1 MRGLRPCGY
10 GWWSEKVHAAGAGRM
25 CGCAPGLGALP
36 IELPPGSPQ
45 ADRTRTCNIPIS
57 SGNRRGFDSPGTQ
70 QHDEPTAEHHY
81 ETAGGIEPPCA
92 VLQTATSA
100 TRSCGHARAQD
111 DSNVRLLLRRKPC
124 CPLHYEPRALPA
136 GLEPALPPSEGGV
149 LSTGPW
155 KHRARGRNRTFNAE
169 ATGLRPAEHTAC
181 STRAWGE

>member
-1 MRGLRPCGY
+1 MVR
-10 GWWSEKVHAAGAGRM
+10 
-25 CGCAPGLGALP
+25 
-36 IELPPGSPQ
+36 PQ
-45 ADRTRTCNIPIS
+45 AESNRPAQFCGLLPQPLGHAVTART
-57 SGNRRGFDSPGTQ
+57 Q
-70 QHDEPTAEHHY
+70 DEPKVRLLLRT
-81 ETAGGIEPPCA
+81 
-92 VLQTATSA
+92 
-100 TRSCGHARAQD
+100 QD

-136 GLEPALPPSEGGV
+136 GLEPALPPSESGV